1 MLKQTNTRIDSNS
14 RTIRT
19 CVRDTFT
26 KTTETCDPDLSNGLV
41 NVALALRPLGRLS
54 RRLLLGVGHP
64 QSRLHAPLHVVLRL
78 RLVHADERLLQR
90 LNVLRLEAALERLGQ
105 RLENLDGIEAPRTE
119 PRRPLLLK
127 ALNKKIFKYC
137 NLACFLNYQTLF
149 FLFDS
154 ISEYDKII

>member
-14 RTIRT
+14 RTIRM

-26 KTTETCDPDLSNGLV
+26 KTTQTRDHYLSNGLV
-41 NVALALRPLGRLS
+41 NVTLALHPLGRHRRRLS

-64 QSRLHAPLHVVLRL
+64 QSRPYAPLHVVLRL
-78 RLVHADERLLQR
+78 SLVHADERLLQR

-105 RLENLDGIEAPRTE
+105 RLENLDGIEAPRAE

-127 ALNKKIFKYC
+127 ALNMKIF
-137 NLACFLNYQTLF
+137 
-149 FLFDS
+149 
-154 ISEYDKII
+154 